1 MSVVNFKH
9 FARNKYSELIRLES
23 CFLGIIF
30 FTSKFPGNSVP
41 NEYFKLLLLKN
52 VMMLVRNKPCKSST
66 KSNFSFLK
74 YLINEK
80 SIFIK
85 LRKDPFLNRF
95 FKSAFGNSS
104 TLSSNGSWETRSAKL
119 GSISQLIFAL
129 GYVFF
134 NDDRSGRQKTISPI
148 EEVRII
154 RILTSIT
161 LKA

>member
-1 MSVVNFKH
+1 MFLATSSKWKNYKNGSLVVSVRYTEDFMYRRGNIERGLNLSVVNFKH

-41 NEYFKLLLLKN
+41 NEYFKLLLQKN

-66 KSNFSFLK
+66 KSNLSFLK

-95 FKSAFGNSS
+95 FKSV
-104 TLSSNGSWETRSAKL
+104 L
-119 GSISQLIFAL
+119 
-129 GYVFF
+129 
-134 NDDRSGRQKTISPI
+134 
-148 EEVRII
+148 
-154 RILTSIT
+154 
-161 LKA
+161 

>member
-9 FARNKYSELIRLES
+9 SARNKYSELIRFELY
-23 CFLGIIF
+23 FLGIIF

-41 NEYFKLLLLKN
+41 NEYFKSLLQKN
-52 VMMLVRNKPCKSST
+52 VMKFVRNKPCKSST
-66 KSNFSFLK
+66 KSNLSFLK

-80 SIFIK
+80 SIMKK

-95 FKSAFGNSS
+95 FKSSFGNRN
-104 TLSSNGSWETRSAKL
+104 TLSSNGSWETRLAKL

-134 NDDRSGRQKTISPI
+134 NDDKSGRQKTISPI
-148 EEVRII
+148 EEVRIR
-154 RILTSIT
+154 RILISIT

>member
-9 FARNKYSELIRLES
+9 FAKNKYSELIRLEP
-23 CFLGIIF
+23 CILGIMF
-30 FTSKFPGNSVP
+30 FTSKFPGNSLP
-41 NEYFKLLLLKN
+41 NEYFRSLLQKN
-52 VMMLVRNKPCKSST
+52 VMKFVRNKPCKSST
-66 KSNFSFLK
+66 KSNLSFLK
-74 YLINEK
+74 CLINGK

-95 FKSAFGNSS
+95 FKSSFGNSN
-104 TLSSNGSWETRSAKL
+104 TLSSNGSWETRLAKL
-119 GSISQLIFAL
+119 GSTSQLIFAL

-134 NDDRSGRQKTISPI
+134 KDDKSGRQKTISPI

-154 RILTSIT
+154 RILISIT

>member
-30 FTSKFPGNSVP
+30 FTSKFPGTRFLMNTL
-41 NEYFKLLLLKN
+41 NYFAEKCYEI
-52 VMMLVRNKPCKSST
+52 VRNKPCKSST
-66 KSNFSFLK
+66 KSNLSFLK

-95 FKSAFGNSS
+95 FKSAFGNSN
-104 TLSSNGSWETRSAKL
+104 TLSSNGSWETRLAKL

-134 NDDRSGRQKTISPI
+134 NDDKSGRQKTISPI
-148 EEVRII
+148 EEVRIR
-154 RILTSIT
+154 RILISIT

>member
-1 MSVVNFKH
+1 M
-9 FARNKYSELIRLES
+9 RLEL

-41 NEYFKLLLLKN
+41 NEYFRSLLQKN
-52 VMMLVRNKPCKSST
+52 VMKFVRNKPCKSST
-66 KSNFSFLK
+66 KSNLSFLK

-85 LRKDPFLNRF
+85 LRKYPFLSRC
-95 FKSAFGNSS
+95 FKSAFGNSY
-104 TLSSNGSWETRSAKL
+104 TLSSNGSWETRLAKL

-134 NDDRSGRQKTISPI
+134 SDDKSGRQKTISPI

-154 RILTSIT
+154 RILISIT

>member
-9 FARNKYSELIRLES
+9 SARNKYSELIRLEL

-30 FTSKFPGNSVP
+30 FTSRFPGNSVP
-41 NEYFKLLLLKN
+41 NEYFRSLLQKN
-52 VMMLVRNKPCKSST
+52 VMKFVRNKPCKSST
-66 KSNFSFLK
+66 KSNLSVLK
-74 YLINEK
+74 YLINDK

-85 LRKDPFLNRF
+85 VRKDPFF
-95 FKSAFGNSS
+95 SVCFKSAFGNSI
-104 TLSSNGSWETRSAKL
+104 TLSSNGSWETRLAKL

-134 NDDRSGRQKTISPI
+134 SDNKSGRQKTISPI

-154 RILTSIT
+154 RILISIT
-161 LKA
+161 LKV

>member
-41 NEYFKLLLLKN
+41 NEYLKLLLQKN
-52 VMMLVRNKPCKSST
+52 VMILVRNKPCKSST
-66 KSNFSFLK
+66 KSNLSFLK

-85 LRKDPFLNRF
+85 LRKAPFLNRF
-95 FKSAFGNSS
+95 FKSAFGILVLLMSCF
-104 TLSSNGSWETRSAKL
+104 K
-119 GSISQLIFAL
+119 
-129 GYVFF
+129 
-134 NDDRSGRQKTISPI
+134 SGRTRDRPGAEKYGFCKENQRQLAEKN
-148 EEVRII
+148 
-154 RILTSIT
+154 
-161 LKA
+161 

>member
-9 FARNKYSELIRLES
+9 FARNKYSELIRLEL

-30 FTSKFPGNSVP
+30 FTRKFPGNSVP
-41 NEYFKLLLLKN
+41 NEYFRSLLQKN
-52 VMMLVRNKPCKSST
+52 VMKFVRNKPCKSST
-66 KSNFSFLK
+66 KSNLSFLK

-80 SIFIK
+80 IIFIK

-95 FKSAFGNSS
+95 FKSSFGNRN
-104 TLSSNGSWETRSAKL
+104 TLSSNGSWDTRLAKL

-134 NDDRSGRQKTISPI
+134 NDDKRGRQKTISPI
-148 EEVRII
+148 EEVRIR
-154 RILTSIT
+154 RILISIT

>member
-23 CFLGIIF
+23 FFLGIIF

-41 NEYFKLLLLKN
+41 NEYFKSLLQKN
-52 VMMLVRNKPCKSST
+52 VMKFVRNKPCKSST
-66 KSNFSFLK
+66 KSNLSFLK

-95 FKSAFGNSS
+95 FKSAFGNSN
-104 TLSSNGSWETRSAKL
+104 TLSSNGSWETRLAKL
-119 GSISQLIFAL
+119 ASISQLIFAL

-134 NDDRSGRQKTISPI
+134 NDNKSGRQKTISPI

-154 RILTSIT
+154 RILISIT

>member
-23 CFLGIIF
+23 CFLGIMF
-30 FTSKFPGNSVP
+30 FTSKLPGNSVP
-41 NEYFKLLLLKN
+41 NEYFKLLLQKN

-74 YLINEK
+74 YLINDK
-80 SIFIK
+80 NIFIK
-85 LRKDPFLNRF
+85 LRKDPFFKRC
-95 FKSAFGNSS
+95 FKSSFGNSN
-104 TLSSNGSWETRSAKL
+104 TLSSNGSWETRLAKL

-129 GYVFF
+129 GYFF
-134 NDDRSGRQKTISPI
+134 FSDDKSGRQKTISPI
-148 EEVRII
+148 EEVRIT
-154 RILTSIT
+154 RILISIT

>member
-23 CFLGIIF
+23 YFLGIIF

-41 NEYFKLLLLKN
+41 NEYFKSLLQKN
-52 VMMLVRNKPCKSST
+52 VMKFVRNKPCKSST
-66 KSNFSFLK
+66 KSNLSFLK
-74 YLINEK
+74 HLINEK

-95 FKSAFGNSS
+95 FKSSFGNSN
-104 TLSSNGSWETRSAKL
+104 TLSSNGSWETRLAKL
-119 GSISQLIFAL
+119 RSINQLIFAF

-134 NDDRSGRQKTISPI
+134 NDDKSGRQKTISPI
-148 EEVRII
+148 EEVRIR
-154 RILTSIT
+154 RILISIT

>member
-41 NEYFKLLLLKN
+41 NEYFRSLLQKN
-52 VMMLVRNKPCKSST
+52 VMKFVRNKPCKSRT
-66 KSNFSFLK
+66 ISNLSFLK

-95 FKSAFGNSS
+95 FKSAFGNSN
-104 TLSSNGSWETRSAKL
+104 TLSSNGSWETRLAKL

-134 NDDRSGRQKTISPI
+134 SDDKSGRQKTISPI
-148 EEVRII
+148 EDVRII
-154 RILTSIT
+154 RILISIN
-161 LKA
+161 LKV

>member
-9 FARNKYSELIRLES
+9 SARNKYSELIRWELW
-23 CFLGIIF
+23 FLGIIF

-41 NEYFKLLLLKN
+41 NEYFKLLLQKN
-52 VMMLVRNKPCKSST
+52 VMIFVRIKPCKSST
-66 KSNFSFLK
+66 KSNSSFLK
-74 YLINEK
+74 YLIKEK

-85 LRKDPFLNRF
+85 VRKDPFLNRF
-95 FKSAFGNSS
+95 FKSVFGNSS

-134 NDDRSGRQKTISPI
+134 NDDKSGRQKTISPI

-154 RILTSIT
+154 RILISIT